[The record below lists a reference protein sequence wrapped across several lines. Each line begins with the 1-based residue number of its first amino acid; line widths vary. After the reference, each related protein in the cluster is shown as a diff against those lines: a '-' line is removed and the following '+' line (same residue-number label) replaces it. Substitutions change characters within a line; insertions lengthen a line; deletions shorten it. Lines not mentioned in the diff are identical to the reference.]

1 MTRFMLCLQGGKAP
15 PDQEY
20 RAELLQLPYAFNP
33 NRPDITAISSNT
45 VPYGGKLKINFETFG
60 KGFVNKVSVI
70 PPGAN
75 THSLNM
81 MQRVVFLKITARN
94 KDNERPRWVEIVM
107 PTKNDR
113 VLNPGPYMLWVV
125 DDDLPARRLAGSHSR
140 PERV

>member
-1 MTRFMLCLQGGKAP
+1 VQGGKAP

-33 NRPDITAISSNT
+33 NRPVITAISSNT
-45 VPYGGKLKINFETFG
+45 VSYGGKLKITLDTFG
-60 KGFVNKVSVI
+60 KGFVNRVSVI

-94 KDNERPRWVEIVM
+94 KDNERPRWVEAEM
-107 PTKNDR
+107 PKKIDR

-125 DDDLPARRLAGSHSR
+125 DGDLPAKEARWITLKS
-140 PERV
+140 